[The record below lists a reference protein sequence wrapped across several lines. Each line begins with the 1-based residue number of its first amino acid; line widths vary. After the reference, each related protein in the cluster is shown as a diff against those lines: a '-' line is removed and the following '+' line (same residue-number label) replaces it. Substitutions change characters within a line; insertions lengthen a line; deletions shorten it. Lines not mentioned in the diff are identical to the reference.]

1 MITKDKILEK
11 FQDLAGKWRVVVDLG
26 NGEAR
31 MLKFHHDPELSL
43 INKEINKLTPVVD
56 KQAEIAIIDQ
66 QIMEL
71 QTKKSLLEVK

>member
-31 MLKFHHDPELSL
+31 MLKFHYDPKLSL
-43 INKEINKLTPVVD
+43 INKEINKSTPVVD
-56 KQAEIAIIDQ
+56 KQAEIAIID
-66 QIMEL
+66 
-71 QTKKSLLEVK
+71 